1 MDLLALFG
9 AITTY
14 VGTYHFIGYLAVFLG
29 SFLETIPFT
38 GLFVPSNI
46 IMVLAGI
53 FAYEGYLRI
62 SSVLALAVLGGTL
75 GDMFSFWLGRKHN
88 HNYQTKPLAKKRAYF
103 EKAEAFFNAHG
114 GKSIFA
120 ARFVG
125 PLRPFIAF
133 VAGTCGMPFF
143 KFICFSIASAVAWA
157 VAFFSLGY
165 AFEGSLETALA
176 WLERIDR
183 VAVGV
188 VIAFALFLV
197 LRRFWK
203 RGKIGKKIAADSTQ

>member
-9 AITTY
+9 TITTY
-14 VGTYHFIGYLAVFLG
+14 VATYHFVGYLAVFTG
-29 SFLETIPFT
+29 AFLETIPFS
-38 GLFVPSNI
+38 GLLVPSNI

-53 FAYEGYLRI
+53 FAYEGYLRV
-62 SSVLALAVLGGTL
+62 SSVIGLAVLGGIL
-75 GDMFSFWLGRKHN
+75 GDMLSWWLGKKYN
-88 HNYQTKPLAKKRAYF
+88 HSYQSKPLAKKRASF
-103 EKAEAFFNAHG
+103 EKAEAFFIAHG

-133 VAGTCGMPFF
+133 VAGACGMPFF
-143 KFICFSIASAVAWA
+143 TFVFFSIASAVAWA

-176 WLERIDR
+176 WLRKIDR
-183 VAVGV
+183 VALGV
-188 VIAFALFLV
+188 ALAVIAFFL
-197 LRRFWK
+197 LRRYWK
-203 RGKIGKKIAADSTQ
+203 GWWNALLRR

>member
-9 AITTY
+9 TITTY
-14 VGTYHFIGYLAVFLG
+14 VATYHFVGYLAVFTG
-29 SFLETIPFT
+29 AFLETIPFS
-38 GLFVPSNI
+38 GLLVPSNI

-53 FAYEGYLRI
+53 FAYEGYLRV
-62 SSVLALAVLGGTL
+62 SSVIGLAVLGGIL
-75 GDMFSFWLGRKHN
+75 GDMLSWRLGKKYN
-88 HNYQTKPLAKKRAYF
+88 HSYQSKPLAKKRASF
-103 EKAEAFFNAHG
+103 EKAEAFFIAHG

-133 VAGTCGMPFF
+133 VAGACGMPFS
-143 KFICFSIASAVAWA
+143 KFIIFSIASAILWA

-165 AFEGSLETALA
+165 AFEGSLDTALA
-176 WLERIDR
+176 WLEKVDR
-183 VAVGV
+183 VAIGI
-188 VIAFALFLV
+188 VIAFVAFFI

-203 RGKIGKKIAADSTQ
+203 RWGNTAAARDNR